1 MLDEVFVAN
10 NMEELHQAVMR
21 NLNKSVG
28 HEVSDDVVWGKV
40 MEILRQNPVNLYSFV
55 GLITV
60 PSNQKTGHK
69 KLNKYDDVF
78 SKKSEQ
84 NKPNIDYMAKYSYE
98 VLTKH
103 SYDISGELHEASST
117 YYISTCKC
125 GFFGGLSNLTS
136 KNLRMLWR

>member
-1 MLDEVFVAN
+1 
-10 NMEELHQAVMR
+10 MEELHQAVMR

-60 PSNQKTGHK
+60 PNQKTGHK

-78 SKKSEQ
+78 SKKV
-84 NKPNIDYMAKYSYE
+84 NKTNQTLTIWLMSTVVLKYLQSRYWRVARSISYF
-98 VLTKH
+98 T
-103 SYDISGELHEASST
+103 
-117 YYISTCKC
+117 ISTCKC
-125 GFFGGLSNLTS
+125 GFF
-136 KNLRMLWR
+136 WW